1 MEQKR
6 VPIWL
11 RFSKNYMEMS
21 IAIVGDQIEFYGA
34 AFLVAS
40 YSVKNTNGKMWVN
53 IRKWYIFYL

>member
-40 YSVKNTNGKMWVN
+40 YSVKNTNG
-53 IRKWYIFYL
+53 

>member
-40 YSVKNTNGKMWVN
+40 CSVKNTNG
-53 IRKWYIFYL
+53 